1 MLSSS
6 LLKLERARLTSEA
19 ITAKTD
25 TSHRAVV
32 ATAHVVL
39 ARLCV
44 LNLLEKSGYSM
55 PFARAEN
62 KGASRR
68 LAVAKAHAVVA
79 SYCTSS
85 SATRRAAATA
95 SSTNSLASQ
104 RAAVAKA
111 QEALARLRGMK
122 KLLTQ

>member
-44 LNLLEKSGYSM
+44 SGYSM